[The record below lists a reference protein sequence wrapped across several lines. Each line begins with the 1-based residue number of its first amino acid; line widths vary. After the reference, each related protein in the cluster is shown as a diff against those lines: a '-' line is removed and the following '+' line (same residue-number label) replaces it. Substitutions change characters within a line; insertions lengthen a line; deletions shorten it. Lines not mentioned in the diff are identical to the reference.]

1 MANTNYQSRS
11 YELETAPKEQRAHKI
26 KLISLYQEAQVKAP
40 PHSLQKDLLQILIF
54 ESLGTPI
61 RPSLLLT
68 HLRYLVHTL
77 KIDYLFEAISC
88 ELEASSLYLNSKMA
102 LRKWQSSV
110 AVVGVVQR
118 RKQYYDDV
126 RTRNRRIIQHGSLT
140 TPKEHSLP
148 IEAIDELRHA
158 IHRIL
163 LNQAN
168 AQEPIQSEEALI

>member
-1 MANTNYQSRS
+1 M
-11 YELETAPKEQRAHKI
+11 
-26 KLISLYQEAQVKAP
+26 
-40 PHSLQKDLLQILIF
+40 
-54 ESLGTPI
+54 
-61 RPSLLLT
+61 
-68 HLRYLVHTL
+68 
-77 KIDYLFEAISC
+77 C
-88 ELEASSLYLNSKMA
+88 LNSKMA